1 MMPDKK
7 ERSTVVEPSM
17 GGTGADAGVAPPDQ
31 RRQSAGDAGV
41 LVAEQRV
48 TVNLTPR
55 AVRAMNNLVS
65 WTGYT
70 KTDTINRALQIYE
83 FVQQIVEN
91 GGTLHVRRSEGAEP
105 ERLTFF

>member
-1 MMPDKK
+1 MPEKK
-7 ERSTVVEPSM
+7 ERSTIVEPSRGDPDAE
-17 GGTGADAGVAPPDQ
+17 GGTAATSERQPSVA
-31 RRQSAGDAGV
+31 
-41 LVAEQRV
+41 AERV

-55 AVRAMNNLVS
+55 SVRAMGNLVN

-83 FVQQIVEN
+83 FIQQIMEN
-91 GGTLHVRRSEGAEP
+91 GGTVHVRQAEGAEP

>member
-1 MMPDKK
+1 MPEKK

-17 GGTGADAGVAPPDQ
+17 GGADTGAATSSGRQPPV
-31 RRQSAGDAGV
+31 SA
-41 LVAEQRV
+41 ERV

-55 AVRAMNNLVS
+55 SVRALNNLVG

-70 KTDTINRALQIYE
+70 KTDTINRGLQIYE
-83 FVQQIVEN
+83 FIQQIMEN
-91 GGTLHVRRSEGAEP
+91 GGTVHIRQSEGGEL